1 MRENKEGG
9 YKNKHKKRVALNHS
23 AIKGGPAKI
32 TCKLVGQFHCK
43 IISLFKQCF
52 FRLGINQLT
61 CILMRHTMPIK
72 WIILPL
78 YNC

>member
-32 TCKLVGQFHCK
+32 TCKLVGQYYSIPRRYSFPTYLSK
-43 IISLFKQCF
+43 SFLCF
-52 FRLGINQLT
+52 PFT
-61 CILMRHTMPIK
+61 
-72 WIILPL
+72 
-78 YNC
+78 